1 MRCCFWH
8 NNVSSNFK
16 STAFR
21 SIWCARIRIGQFRG
35 KEILYSMKR
44 PYELTFVLRIDPNE
58 QVMKDNV
65 AKVQSWV
72 EVEETGKV
80 NKIDTNHWGRRRLA
94 YEIDGQREGYYVMMY
109 ADIDTDNLEELDR
122 NLKLSPFILRHL
134 LIRTD

>member
-1 MRCCFWH
+1 
-8 NNVSSNFK
+8 
-16 STAFR
+16 
-21 SIWCARIRIGQFRG
+21 
-35 KEILYSMKR
+35 MKR
-44 PYELTFVLRIDPNE
+44 PYELTFVLRVDPND

-72 EVEETGKV
+72 EVDDTSKV

-109 ADIDTDNLEELDR
+109 ADIDTDNLQELDR

-134 LIRTD
+134 LVHPH